1 LRKIFPFAPKTS
13 ETMLRASLR
22 SCKNIAFSFVKH
34 DNTLIKK
41 VVAPLGT
48 TLLDVAHEF
57 GIDIEGACGGQCACA
72 TCHVILPV
80 PLYKDLP
87 SASDEEN
94 DMLDL
99 AADLQPTSRL
109 GCQVRV
115 TDQFEGTVVKLPE
128 SVVSQLL

>member
-1 LRKIFPFAPKTS
+1 
-13 ETMLRASLR
+13 M
-22 SCKNIAFSFVKH
+22 KH
-34 DNTLIKK
+34 DNSLIKK
-41 VVAPLGT
+41 VDAPIGS
-48 TLLDVAHEF
+48 TLLDVAHKF

-72 TCHVILPV
+72 TCHVIIPTKLYESLPA
-80 PLYKDLP
+80 
-87 SASDEEN
+87 ASDEEN

-115 TDQFEGTVVKLPE
+115 NEQFEGVEIKLPE

>member
-1 LRKIFPFAPKTS
+1 
-13 ETMLRASLR
+13 MLRTNFKRMNSVML
-22 SCKNIAFSFVKH
+22 SFVKH

-41 VVAPLGT
+41 VNAPLGMS
-48 TLLDVAHEF
+48 LLDVAHKF

-72 TCHVILPV
+72 TCHVILPSS
-80 PLYKDLP
+80 LYSKLTP
-87 SASDEEN
+87 SNDEEN

-99 AADLQPTSRL
+99 AADVQPTSRL

-115 TDQFEGTVVKLPE
+115 TQDFDQVEIKLPE